1 MKLKTAIT
9 LALAIAANASEMTQ
23 EKLEQMYLQA
33 RDKQSAALSSEQVS
47 LQIGYADA
55 LTKHR
60 ATLLESRDP
69 SVLNVIVAINEEIES
84 IGNSAG
90 AQTSTQIDA
99 KMKSL
104 RNTYHTQMSKL
115 IASDQEKVAALNDTL
130 LKQMRILKDELV
142 RSGDMDAAL
151 QLHSRM
157 KSINPVI
164 ETEIEAEKV
173 NPISGQSL
181 VITKEFGGYASAVSR
196 QKLRLKEGSEYIL
209 TFRANLGGKDDL
221 SIHDCLPRFYRGSG
235 KPDFEG
241 GDKNKMRRSQRAS
254 EERKVTSEGN
264 GWSVVSVKFTHAYD
278 ETVVFGV
285 VFYDTEDIKISMR
298 DFALI
303 DTEGRNLISKN
314 LNGPTGWDEGEF
326 VSFQK

>member
-1 MKLKTAIT
+1 MKLKTALT
-9 LALAIAANASEMTQ
+9 LSMVIAANASEMTQ
-23 EKLEQMYLQA
+23 EKLEAMYLQA
-33 RDKQSAALSSEQVS
+33 RDKQSAALSSEQVL

-84 IGNSAG
+84 IGNIAG
-90 AQTSTQIDA
+90 AQPSTQIDA

-104 RNTYHTQMSKL
+104 RNTYQTQMSKL

-130 LKQMRILKDELV
+130 LKQMRILQDELV
-142 RSGDMDAAL
+142 KSGNMDEAL
-151 QLHSRM
+151 QLHSRI
-157 KSINPVI
+157 KSIDPSS
-164 ETEIEAEKV
+164 TEIETGTA
-173 NPISGQSL
+173 NPIVEQSV

-196 QKLRLKEGSEYIL
+196 QKLRLQEGSEYTL

-278 ETVVFGV
+278 EAVVFGV

-298 DFALI
+298 DFTLI
-303 DTEGRNLISKN
+303 DSEGRNLISKN
-314 LNGPTGWDEGEF
+314 LNSSTGWNEGEF